1 MSPDTDQTVVD
12 EEAGEGGGQSA
23 GLHGG
28 GAVSH
33 CYISTP
39 GSRTMICNVTLHP
52 CQKTLWNSGAI
63 NEAMHG
69 GWRLEGHNAHCVSSL
84 HYS

>member
-1 MSPDTDQTVVD
+1 MSLDTDQTVVD

-39 GSRTMICNVTLHP
+39 GSRTMICNVT
-52 CQKTLWNSGAI
+52 TLYTSPLPENSAESRSNQRANAAVG
-63 NEAMHG
+63 G
-69 GWRLEGHNAHCVSSL
+69 GWRVTMHIV
-84 HYS
+84 